1 LIAPSPKLEVR
12 GLSKSFRRA
21 KGEPL
26 CVIDRLSFEVADL
39 EFLAIIGPSGCGKST
54 ILRLI
59 DGLITPDSGAVYLNG
74 KPVSGSGQGRGMVFQ
89 SFDLFPWRTAL
100 GNVEF
105 GLELQGVPAA
115 ERREASRAYI
125 ALVGLGG
132 FEDSYPHELSG
143 GMQQR
148 IGLARALAI
157 RPEVLLMDEPF
168 GALDVQTRDVL
179 QDQLLHIWERDKKT
193 AIFVTHSI
201 EEAIYLADRILVFSK
216 SPARIELTVTV
227 PFPRPRSEEL
237 KTSPEFLEIRRQIWQ
252 MLKKDAL
259 VEEHISLDPIG
270 DKR

>member
-1 LIAPSPKLEVR
+1 MTAAPPKLEVR

-26 CVIDRLSFEVADL
+26 RVIDGLSFEVADL

-54 ILRLI
+54 VLRLI
-59 DGLITPDSGAVYLNG
+59 DGLIPPDSGAVYLNG
-74 KPVSGSGQGRGMVFQ
+74 KPVTGSGQGRGMVFQ

-100 GNVEF
+100 KNVEF
-105 GLELQGVPAA
+105 GLELRGVPQA
-115 ERREASRAYI
+115 ERREASRGYI
-125 ALVGLGG
+125 ALVGLQG
-132 FEDSYPHELSG
+132 FEDAYPHELSG

-168 GALDVQTRDVL
+168 GSLDVQTRDLL

-201 EEAIYLADRILVFSK
+201 EEAIYLADRILVFSA
-216 SPARIELTVTV
+216 SPARIELTLPV
-227 PFPRPRSEEL
+227 PFPRPRNEDM
-237 KTSPEFLEIRRQIWQ
+237 KTSPEFLEIRRKIWHV
-252 MLKKDAL
+252 LKKDAL
-259 VEEHISLDPIG
+259 AEEHLT
-270 DKR
+270 